1 MVTSLKIS
9 NIFNAHFTTMGQ
21 KLASRF
27 STSDNLFS
35 LYLGDS
41 VNESFF
47 FNAVSA
53 YEVQEQISS
62 IPGNKTYGLY
72 SFPTFLLKLSK
83 SIISPVLA
91 MIINMSIE
99 QGVYPSKL
107 KMAKIV
113 PIFKSGDQSEPDNY
127 RPISL
132 LSVFNRIFEKVMYL
146 RLNDFIDKQN
156 LLFPAQYGF
165 RKHYSTQYA
174 VIDIVDQIHKNM
186 DNGKF
191 TCGIF
196 IDLKKAFDTVDHH
209 ILLRKLNHYGIRGIV
224 LDWFGSKPKQ

>member
-1 MVTSLKIS
+1 MKNKRNITNIKKTNSSLKTNDHFEI
-9 NIFNAHFTTMGQ
+9 NIFNAHLT

-27 STSDNLFS
+27 SSSDNLFFHFIH
-35 LYLGDS
+35 S

-47 FNAVSA
+47 FNAVST

-132 LSVFNRIFEKVMYL
+132 LSVFNRIFENVRY
-146 RLNDFIDKQN
+146 
-156 LLFPAQYGF
+156 
-165 RKHYSTQYA
+165 T
-174 VIDIVDQIHKNM
+174 
-186 DNGKF
+186 
-191 TCGIF
+191 
-196 IDLKKAFDTVDHH
+196 
-209 ILLRKLNHYGIRGIV
+209 
-224 LDWFGSKPKQ
+224 LD

>member
-1 MVTSLKIS
+1 
-9 NIFNAHFTTMGQ
+9 
-21 KLASRF
+21 
-27 STSDNLFS
+27 
-35 LYLGDS
+35 
-41 VNESFF
+41 
-47 FNAVSA
+47 
-53 YEVQEQISS
+53 
-62 IPGNKTYGLY
+62 
-72 SFPTFLLKLSK
+72 
-83 SIISPVLA
+83 
-91 MIINMSIE
+91 MSIE

-146 RLNDFIDKQN
+146 RLNYHDFIEKQN

-165 RKHYSTQYA
+165 RKHYSTQYV

-209 ILLRKLNHYGIRGIV
+209 ILLRKLNHYDIRGIV
-224 LDWFGSKPKQ
+224 LTGLDHT

>member
-1 MVTSLKIS
+1 
-9 NIFNAHFTTMGQ
+9 
-21 KLASRF
+21 
-27 STSDNLFS
+27 
-35 LYLGDS
+35 
-41 VNESFF
+41 
-47 FNAVSA
+47 
-53 YEVQEQISS
+53 
-62 IPGNKTYGLY
+62 
-72 SFPTFLLKLSK
+72 
-83 SIISPVLA
+83 

-107 KMAKIV
+107 KTAKIV

-209 ILLRKLNHYGIRGIV
+209 ILLRKLNHYGI
-224 LDWFGSKPKQ
+224 

>member
-83 SIISPVLA
+83 SIICPVLA
-91 MIINMSIE
+91 MIINMSME
-99 QGVYPSKL
+99 QGVCPSKL

-132 LSVFNRIFEKVMYL
+132 LSVFNE
-146 RLNDFIDKQN
+146 
-156 LLFPAQYGF
+156 
-165 RKHYSTQYA
+165 S
-174 VIDIVDQIHKNM
+174 
-186 DNGKF
+186 
-191 TCGIF
+191 
-196 IDLKKAFDTVDHH
+196 
-209 ILLRKLNHYGIRGIV
+209 LRKLCT
-224 LDWFGSKPKQ
+224 LD

>member
-1 MVTSLKIS
+1 MKNKRNITNIKKTNSSLKTNDQFEIS
-9 NIFNAHFTTMGQ
+9 NIFNAHFATIGQ

-27 STSDNLFS
+27 SSSDNLFS
-35 LYLGDS
+35 SHLWDS

-47 FNAVSA
+47 FNAVSV

-107 KMAKIV
+107 KTAKIV

-127 RPISL
+127 RSISPCCL
-132 LSVFNRIFEKVMYL
+132 CSIE
-146 RLNDFIDKQN
+146 
-156 LLFPAQYGF
+156 
-165 RKHYSTQYA
+165 S
-174 VIDIVDQIHKNM
+174 
-186 DNGKF
+186 
-191 TCGIF
+191 
-196 IDLKKAFDTVDHH
+196 
-209 ILLRKLNHYGIRGIV
+209 LRKLYTF
-224 LDWFGSKPKQ
+224 D